1 MVGTKRIKKISL
13 QKLLKHLNLQI
24 FTKVFFPNKEDAIKF
39 IKEYEQKN
47 RKEKEPRK
55 SKKQT
60 LANILSS
67 KGVVYRY
74 YKYNYKKGN
83 QSCLKLS

>member
-1 MVGTKRIKKISL
+1 MNKKIE
-13 QKLLKHLNLQI
+13 KKKNLE
-24 FTKVFFPNKEDAIKF
+24 NL
-39 IKEYEQKN
+39 
-47 RKEKEPRK
+47 
-55 SKKQT
+55 KKQT